1 MKSYSFSQLG
11 DYGTKFLKINRILQR
26 QDSLTG
32 DNVSV
37 ATSSV
42 VFSRERLQQEP
53 YCDRDV
59 WIVFNI
65 ICILI

>member
-1 MKSYSFSQLG
+1 MKFHSFSQLG
-11 DYGTKFLKINRILQR
+11 DYGTKFLIINRILQR

-42 VFSRERLQQEP
+42 VFSRERLHVT
-53 YCDRDV
+53 RT
-59 WIVFNI
+59 
-65 ICILI
+65 LS